1 MSLMAKCHH
10 LFMKMDKYIYVC
22 IASDWYFT
30 VFIVQSPDM
39 LTLIITWLD
48 YCTVLKM
55 TCVLDG
61 GE

>member
-1 MSLMAKCHH
+1 MSVMAKCHH
-10 LFMKMDKYIYVC
+10 LFMKMDKYVLHRIG
-22 IASDWYFT
+22 IRFT

-48 YCTVLKM
+48 CCTVWKM

-61 GE
+61 EE